1 MKDPPSTERI
11 MMHTLLSHYP
21 VILTLAVA
29 WGEMDAF
36 QHVNNVV
43 YFRYFESARI
53 AYLERLGVTD
63 FMNTSGIGPI
73 LHSVNCRFRIP
84 VTYPDT
90 LYVGVRVTQMGSDR
104 FVMDQ
109 CLVSEQ
115 HQKIAAQGDAITVT
129 YDYNTA
135 SKAPLPPLIRA
146 RIEALEA
153 GVGNRIAPM

>member
-1 MKDPPSTERI
+1 MN
-11 MMHTLLSHYP
+11 HLLSRYP
-21 VILTLAVA
+21 VILTIPVA
-29 WGEMDAF
+29 WGDMDAF

-53 AYLERLGVTD
+53 TYLERLGVAD

-90 LYVGVRVTQMGSDR
+90 VHVGVRVTQMGSDR

-109 CLVSEQ
+109 CLVSQ
-115 HQKIAAQGDAITVT
+115 QYQKIAAQGDAVTVT
-129 YDYNTA
+129 YDYAQAT
-135 SKAPLPPLIRA
+135 KAPLPALIRA

-153 GVGNRIAPM
+153 EVENIIEPM

>member
-1 MKDPPSTERI
+1 MNN
-11 MMHTLLSHYP
+11 LLSQYP
-21 VILTLAVA
+21 VILAIPVA
-29 WGEMDAF
+29 WGDMDAF

-53 AYLERLGVTD
+53 AYLERLDVAG
-63 FMNTSGIGPI
+63 FMQTTGIGPI

-90 LYVGVRVTQMGSDR
+90 VHVGVRVTQIGSDR

-109 CLVSEQ
+109 CLVSAQ

-129 YDYNTA
+129 YDYTKA
-135 SKAPLPPLIRA
+135 TKAPLPSVVRA
-146 RIEALEA
+146 RIETLEA
-153 GVGNRIAPM
+153 SVGNTIQPM

>member
-1 MKDPPSTERI
+1 MNN
-11 MMHTLLSHYP
+11 LLSQYP
-21 VILTLAVA
+21 VILAIPVA
-29 WGEMDAF
+29 WGDMDAF

-53 AYLERLGVTD
+53 AYLEHLDVAG
-63 FMNTSGIGPI
+63 FMQTTGIGPI

-90 LYVGVRVTQMGSDR
+90 VHVGVRVTQIGSDR

-109 CLVSEQ
+109 CLVSAQ

-129 YDYNTA
+129 YDYT
-135 SKAPLPPLIRA
+135 KATKAHLPAVVRA

-153 GVGNRIAPM
+153 SVGNTIQPM

>member
-1 MKDPPSTERI
+1 MQS
-11 MMHTLLSHYP
+11 LLAAYP
-21 VILTLAVA
+21 VILAIPVA
-29 WGEMDAF
+29 WGDMDAF

-53 AYLERLGVTD
+53 VYLERLDVADFVT
-63 FMNTSGIGPI
+63 TSGVGPI

-90 LYVGVRVTQMGSDR
+90 VHVGVRVTAIGSDR

-129 YDYNTA
+129 YDYANAT
-135 SKAPLPPLIRA
+135 KAPLPPLVRA
-146 RIEALEA
+146 RIEQLEA
-153 GVGNRIAPM
+153 SVGNILSGESA